1 MARTAA
7 SFPILYREP
16 AASKLQLLQGN
27 ISRAQSRITGRGIIA
42 AMAETDPLTSQLK
55 AAGVDRAEVLG
66 RLTRSRLLRRA
77 AIAVGVVVAV
87 VLAIVELP
95 GLHEV
100 RARFAHA
107 DPGWILVAVVMEA
120 ASIACFTLALQ
131 RTFKERLAP
140 RSAISVGTTAQGVNA
155 VVPAGGTAGFAFA
168 AVILTDAGLPVAW
181 TVGRLIALFLIT
193 SVLTNLVLVMLGGGG
208 AAVGVLAARGSVA
221 ASVVPAAIA
230 LALLV
235 ASARARTAASNS
247 NVLPKG
253 LWAT

>member
-1 MARTAA
+1 
-7 SFPILYREP
+7 
-16 AASKLQLLQGN
+16 
-27 ISRAQSRITGRGIIA
+27 
-42 AMAETDPLTSQLK
+42 MAETDPLTSQLK

-131 RTFKERLAP
+131 RTFKERLA
-140 RSAISVGTTAQGVNA
+140 
-155 VVPAGGTAGFAFA
+155 
-168 AVILTDAGLPVAW
+168 
-181 TVGRLIALFLIT
+181 
-193 SVLTNLVLVMLGGGG
+193 
-208 AAVGVLAARGSVA
+208 
-221 ASVVPAAIA
+221 
-230 LALLV
+230 LLV